1 MAAKWENV
9 LQGYDVNRFEGEV
22 REDLLCSVCN
32 DVPKDPRLCQNKD
45 HLFCFAHISRHL
57 HENSHTCPVC
67 RDPLTT
73 ETLWRPEGFLKNYLD
88 DLRIKYDH
96 DDRGCPDMVRLEHLE
111 IHVNQCGFAPVMCE
125 NEGCG
130 AIVNKRDQENHEKI
144 FANLESPNV
153 MTVQTLKQV
162 KMR

>member
-1 MAAKWENV
+1 
-9 LQGYDVNRFEGEV
+9 
-22 REDLLCSVCN
+22 
-32 DVPKDPRLCQNKD
+32 
-45 HLFCFAHISRHL
+45 
-57 HENSHTCPVC
+57 
-67 RDPLTT
+67 
-73 ETLWRPEGFLKNYLD
+73 
-88 DLRIKYDH
+88 
-96 DDRGCPDMVRLEHLE
+96 MVRLEHLE